1 MYCLILPYV
10 VARLTYKSKNREV
23 FCSSIE
29 TALRQNLM
37 PHTSWEN
44 KATITIFHAI
54 APRQPSP
61 VVWHERAALGYQYR
75 S

>member
-1 MYCLILPYV
+1 MYCLILPYLV
-10 VARLTYKSKNREV
+10 VRLTYKSKNREV

-29 TALRQNLM
+29 TALRQNLLS
-37 PHTSWEN
+37 HTSWEN

-54 APRQPSP
+54 AYRQPSP
-61 VVWHERAALGYQYR
+61 VVWDKRAALEYQCH